1 MGNQGNMGAE
11 RTKKGREA
19 TGLEPRETEQFQ
31 EMGDVHHTAYSGA
44 ENQGVD
50 LQPAR
55 LTSCASHWLKGIKT
69 SCKHLFAFS
78 GVGIL
83 LNRHAFYLLHNLF
96 FETELP
102 YAALAVL
109 ELSVDDAGL
118 KACPCLLSAMIKG
131 GYHHSQQSS
140 AIF

>member
-1 MGNQGNMGAE
+1 MGNQGSTGAE

-19 TGLEPRETEQFQ
+19 TGLEPHETEQLQ
-31 EMGDVHHTAYSGA
+31 ELGDVHHTAYSGA

-50 LQPAR
+50 LQPAL

-83 LNRHAFYLLHNLF
+83 LNWHTFYLVHNLF

-102 YAALAVL
+102 YASLDVL
-109 ELSVDDAGL
+109 DL
-118 KACPCLLSAMIKG
+118 CL
-131 GYHHSQQSS
+131 
-140 AIF
+140 